1 MIVVFDT
8 NVLVSAF
15 EFPRG
20 RASLILTLINT
31 GRDTLFI
38 SQPIVDEL
46 LRVLTLKF
54 RRNETDLQPITAWL
68 AQFAQLIEPNANL
81 HILADEPDNR
91 ILECAV
97 AANANVIV
105 TGDREMLALERIGR
119 TRIVS
124 LASYLDVDNSLI
136 NS

>member
-97 AANANVIV
+97 AANVIV